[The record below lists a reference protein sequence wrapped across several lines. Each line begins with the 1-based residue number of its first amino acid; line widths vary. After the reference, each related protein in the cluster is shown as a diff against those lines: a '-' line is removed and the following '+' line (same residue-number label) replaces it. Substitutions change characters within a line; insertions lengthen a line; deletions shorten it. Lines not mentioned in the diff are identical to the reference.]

1 MFSRH
6 ICTQHTLMRAVVYV
20 QRCLRTMLSGTNHA
34 GCVSIPANSKELVP
48 ENPGKLVLHQVT
60 LLTSVLL
67 AVLSSVALSQVNV
80 VMCIAVFFCDEP
92 ETSGEKLRDVMTL
105 ELDRKVKQCANKL
118 QDNKLL
124 VKLSNAS
131 DMVALEAKYHLKCL
145 ASLYNRVRSIE
156 RKQSFEPNKPEHTKS
171 LVFAQLVSYI
181 DECRLDD
188 SAIPV
193 FRLGDLVKLYN
204 ERFTQLG
211 GLGGAHSTRLKE
223 QLLAQ
228 FPDMHAY
235 DEGRD
240 VLLMFDY
247 DVGPTVAMACQIDWQ
262 RDALC
267 LSRIAQIVR
276 QDIFQF
282 RPAFDGFFQANC
294 QEQSVPSSLLALVS
308 MILEGPSISNQT
320 CKQQIPAALEL
331 AQLIV
336 YNSVN
341 HARPHSEQQHATK

>member
-1 MFSRH
+1 M
-6 ICTQHTLMRAVVYV
+6 
-20 QRCLRTMLSGTNHA
+20 
-34 GCVSIPANSKELVP
+34 
-48 ENPGKLVLHQVT
+48 
-60 LLTSVLL
+60 LL
-67 AVLSSVALSQVNV
+67 AVLSSVALSQVNLSHV
-80 VMCIAVFFCDEP
+80 HSCFFCDEP
-92 ETSGEKLRDVMTL
+92 ETPGEKLRDVMTL

-240 VLLMFDY
+240 VLLMLIMMLALQLQWLARLIGS
-247 DVGPTVAMACQIDWQ
+247 VMHCACPGLHRLFAKISSNLDQH
-262 RDALC
+262 LM
-267 LSRIAQIVR
+267 VFFR
-276 QDIFQF
+276 QTA
-282 RPAFDGFFQANC
+282 RNSLFQAVC
-294 QEQSVPSSLLALVS
+294 LPS
-308 MILEGPSISNQT
+308 
-320 CKQQIPAALEL
+320 
-331 AQLIV
+331 
-336 YNSVN
+336 
-341 HARPHSEQQHATK
+341 